1 MARQAGGGA
10 RWVCAGSVA
19 ALTRSVAQILLTEM
33 PLVSRADRERAA
45 EIMFS
50 KFHVPAYYAMNS
62 CALALFA
69 SGRTRGLVVEAG
81 AGVTHCCP
89 VFEGYP
95 LPHATLRLG
104 VAGQDVTARLRD
116 LLVAG
121 GVVGADVP
129 DAAVQQIKETM
140 GHVAPAGGG
149 GSGSGSGGSDAYE
162 LPDGAVVKVPTAT
175 CAQAEEVLFDP
186 AAGGEGHVARLRA
199 EAEKLGATLLAHSSF
214 SGVCRAAADAVA
226 MCDQD
231 LQVDLFQS
239 VVVAGGTSM
248 LPGFADRVADEVS
261 ALAPGPTRVN
271 VYPDSQRKHAAWIG
285 GSMLGSLPT
294 FNHVK
299 VTRQEYEEDPNVVH
313 RKLF

>member
-1 MARQAGGGA
+1 MAT
-10 RWVCAGSVA
+10 
-19 ALTRSVAQILLTEM
+19 LTRSVAQILLTEM

-116 LLVAG
+116 LLVSS

-129 DAAVQQIKETM
+129 LAAVEQIKETM

-149 GSGSGSGGSDAYE
+149 AARSGSDAYE
-162 LPDGAVVKVPTAT
+162 LPDGAVVRVPTAT
-175 CAQAEEVLFDP
+175 CAQAAEVLFDP
-186 AAGGEGHVARLRA
+186 AAGGEGHTERMRG

-214 SGVCRAAADAVA
+214 SGVCRAAAEAVA
-226 MCDQD
+226 MCDHD
-231 LQVDLFQS
+231 LQVDLLQS

-248 LPGFADRVADEVS
+248 LPGFADRVADELS
-261 ALAPGPTRVN
+261 ALAPGPSRVN

-294 FNHVK
+294 FNQIK
-299 VTRQEYEEDPNVVH
+299 VTRQEYEEDPSVVH